1 MTREQIEKIAT
12 DCGVEV
18 SYAEQGKG
26 GFIIDSS
33 KEKRKSLTDIT
44 IQEIKKIKVT
54 INNFSSEEFDEVLF
68 ECGIERIKPSIE
80 SDYVNA
86 VSANKEI

>member
-18 SYAEQGKG
+18 SYNEQGKG

-33 KEKRKSLTDIT
+33 KEKCESVTDIV
-44 IQEIKKIKVT
+44 IDSFKKYRSEI
-54 INNFSSEEFDEVLF
+54 
-68 ECGIERIKPSIE
+68 
-80 SDYVNA
+80 
-86 VSANKEI
+86 

>member
-18 SYAEQGKG
+18 SYTEQGKG

-33 KEKRKSLTDIT
+33 KEKHESVTDVVINFFNDDKS
-44 IQEIKKIKVT
+44 EILRW
-54 INNFSSEEFDEVLF
+54 FGRRVLY
-68 ECGIERIKPSIE
+68 G
-80 SDYVNA
+80 
-86 VSANKEI
+86 KEWLQFRLWKSNS